1 MGYRET
7 EGQHDDRASLHTP
20 DLGHPHQTP
29 SPPRGSIHLFRG
41 VLDCPHQTR
50 VLPPRVTSNLQHGL
64 VPTVQDLQDGWN
76 LLLGLQQ
83 QGFEIHQH

>member
-1 MGYRET
+1 M
-7 EGQHDDRASLHTP
+7 
-20 DLGHPHQTP
+20 
-29 SPPRGSIHLFRG
+29 HLFRG
-41 VLDCPHQTR
+41 VLDCPHWTR
-50 VLPPRVTSNLQHGL
+50 VLPPCVTSNDQHGL

>member
-1 MGYRET
+1 MGDQGRD
-7 EGQHDDRASLHTP
+7 GQHADGASLHTP
-20 DLGHPHQTP
+20 DRGPPHQTP
-29 SPPRGSIHLFRG
+29 SPPRGSMHLFRG
-41 VLDCPHQTR
+41 VLDCPHWTR
-50 VLPPRVTSNLQHGL
+50 VLPPCVTSNDQHGL

>member
-1 MGYRET
+1 MCKYVYA
-7 EGQHDDRASLHTP
+7 HHLHVSTLKSQQGRP
-20 DLGHPHQTP
+20 RPPH
-29 SPPRGSIHLFRG
+29 I
-41 VLDCPHQTR
+41 
-50 VLPPRVTSNLQHGL
+50 TSDLQHGL